1 MIRVLQETKITGVK
15 TNISFIL
22 NVLNHK
28 DFREGKCDTSFIA
41 EHPELL
47 TFAPKGNKEQKL
59 LNFLGNK
66 VENEYSK
73 TEIQRSDCS

>member
-1 MIRVLQETKITGVK
+1 M
-15 TNISFIL
+15 
-22 NVLNHK
+22 NVSNHE

-59 LNFLGNK
+59 AELPG
-66 VENEYSK
+66 
-73 TEIQRSDCS
+73 Q